1 MAQTVDDMPPP
12 SRLVRVIGRLD
23 IKGPNVIKGVHL
35 EGLRVVGD
43 PGEMARTYYAKG
55 IDELLYMDAVASL
68 YERNSILPLVQ
79 AAARE
84 VFAPLTVGGGIRSLN
99 DIQAA
104 LGSGADKVAIN
115 TAALRNPEFIDEAA
129 QAFGSQCVVLSV
141 EAKRRTQGW
150 EALVDSG
157 RERTGRDVVE
167 WGSEAVRRGA
177 GELLVTSVDNEG
189 TRAGFDHDL
198 FQAVQSAVS
207 VPVIGCGGAGSTDDL
222 VRAFKQD
229 ELEAVAVASLLHY
242 ELASVREMKQALI
255 AHGVGVRTC

>member
-1 MAQTVDDMPPP
+1 MPHPLDEMPPP

-35 EGLRVVGD
+35 EGLRVVGN
-43 PGEMARTYYAKG
+43 PGSLARAYYAAG

-68 YERNSILPLVQ
+68 YERNSILPLVE

-84 VFAPLTVGGGIRSLN
+84 VFVPLTVGGGIRSLD

-104 LGSGADKVAIN
+104 LSSGADKVAIN
-115 TAALRNPEFIDEAA
+115 TAALRNPEFIDAA
-129 QAFGSQCVVLSV
+129 ARAFGSQCVVLSV

-150 EALVDSG
+150 EALVDNG
-157 RERTGRDVVE
+157 RERTGQDVVE
-167 WGSEAVRRGA
+167 WAVEAVRRGA

-207 VPVIGCGGAGSTDDL
+207 VPVIGCGGAGRTDDL
-222 VRAFKQD
+222 VRAFAQD
-229 ELEAVAVASLLHY
+229 GLEAVAVASLLHY
-242 ELASVREMKQALI
+242 ELASVPEMKQMLTV
-255 AHGVGVRTC
+255 HGIGVRPC